1 MSLLIQIKS
10 DQLAARKNREAL
22 KASLLTTLLGEAQV
36 IGKNDGN
43 RESTDAEVTAVVKK
57 FIKNL
62 GDVLSATEQQS
73 SAHQK
78 ALMEKSILEAYL
90 PTQLTGDALLCIIQD
105 IISEIGNNSKSSM
118 GTIMAK
124 LKSEFDGRY
133 DGKEASNM
141 VKGILI

>member
-1 MSLLIQIKS
+1 MSLLSQIKS

-57 FIKNL
+57 FVKNL
-62 GDVLSATEQQS
+62 GDVLTVTEQES

-78 ALMEKSILEAYL
+78 ALMEKSILESYL
-90 PTQLTGDALLCIIQD
+90 PTQLTGAALDFAITSIT
-105 IISEIGNNSKSSM
+105 EEVGNKKSDM
-118 GTIMAK
+118 GKVMQALKAK
-124 LKSEFDGRY
+124 YDGQY
-133 DGKEASNM
+133 DGKEASNI